1 MQVASAAACG
11 ENSSGSRNSPS
22 VLLQQQQQQQQ
33 QQATAG
39 AANAELPPP
48 LRVLEFFS
56 GVGGWHMA
64 LAASSLRANVVGAFE
79 LNPNANTVY
88 AHNFA
93 PLSPRCVPAPP
104 HHHPAACFCPRRRL
118 TAPPPGACVASAR
131 RVAGGRGLNIE
142 KLPTRELDSYRADMW
157 VMSPPCQ
164 PFTRLGKR
172 KDVADHRTDSCSS
185 LLAKLPQLQRMPRYL
200 LLENVQGFETSELR

>member
-142 KLPTRELDSYRADMW
+142 KLPTRELDSYRAVEGPDRC
-157 VMSPPCQ
+157 SGALSGASLPALP
-164 PFTRLGKR
+164 
-172 KDVADHRTDSCSS
+172 ASCSYIHGCHMEWTAV
-185 LLAKLPQLQRMPRYL
+185 LAGGPSMQLP
-200 LLENVQGFETSELR
+200 